1 MKRFLLSLIFVIT
14 MTSAFA
20 KPPRLAVQEL
30 FDGRY
35 KQNKNVTTSI
45 IKRNDDYHMS
55 MTIMTNDTKI
65 VKEVMNALQRDAK
78 KATDKVEIIT
88 DGNTFN
94 KIEVPSNDEIIT
106 IGVSQDQESGMTTLF
121 IRGERKAFE

>member
-1 MKRFLLSLIFVIT
+1 MKRFLLTLLFVVS
-14 MTSAFA
+14 MTTAFA

-45 IKRNDDYHMS
+45 IKRNSDYHMS
-55 MTIMTNDTKI
+55 MTIMNNDSKI

-78 KATDKVEIIT
+78 KASDKVEIIT
-88 DGNTFN
+88 DDNIFN
-94 KIEVPSNDEIIT
+94 KIEVPSNGEIIT
-106 IGVSQDQESGMTTLF
+106 IGVSQNQESGMTTLF
-121 IRGERKAFE
+121 IRGELKAFE